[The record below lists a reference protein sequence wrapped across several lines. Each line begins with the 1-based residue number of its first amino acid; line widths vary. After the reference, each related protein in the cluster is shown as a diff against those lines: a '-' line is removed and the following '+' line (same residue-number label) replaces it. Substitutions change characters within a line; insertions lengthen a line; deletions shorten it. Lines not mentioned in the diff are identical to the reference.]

1 MAFEG
6 GPLNVIGI
14 TPAFLSQ
21 LGTQTA
27 QNGVVQGLGQIWA
40 GAGQTFAGSAGQSLA
55 GNLAGSAVN
64 IALNSVLGTQVSG
77 PQGLSLTS
85 GANLLA
91 STITPYVT
99 GNIAA
104 GINQSIQKSLQSA
117 GPFGP
122 ALSTLGTGLV
132 NQAFGG
138 ITDAIFGGSSPGSG
152 ENYKMFPGGGGE
164 PPADYGGSS
173 YTLNDVVFSIQPAN
187 QGPQAFGLSSEFN
200 IPLSETTVPTT
211 EFTST
216 PPAVPNPAV
225 NSAKSASMSGV
236 KPGSLYDASR
246 WTTPV
251 KAGSLY
257 DPGRWVPPTTL
268 FGP

>member
-27 QNGVVQGLGQIWA
+27 QNGVVQGLGQVWA

-64 IALNSVLGTQVSG
+64 VALNSLLGTQVTG

-99 GNIAA
+99 GNVAA

-138 ITDAIFGGSSPGSG
+138 ITDSIFGAASPGSG

-187 QGPQAFGLSSEFN
+187 QGPQAFGLDQATTFPKSITTLPFN
-200 IPLSETTVPTT
+200 DLASMPPL
-211 EFTST
+211 
-216 PPAVPNPAV
+216 APNATA
-225 NSAKSASMSGV
+225 NAIKSASMSNAVGTRAFS
-236 KPGSLYDASR
+236 PNFNPSGITRSSFNAR
-246 WTTPV
+246 
-251 KAGSLY
+251 
-257 DPGRWVPPTTL
+257 
-268 FGP
+268 

>member
-27 QNGVVQGLGQIWA
+27 QNGVVQGLGQVWA

-91 STITPYVT
+91 STITPYIT
-99 GNIAA
+99 GNLAA
-104 GINQSIQKSLQSA
+104 GINQSIQQSLQSA
-117 GPFGP
+117 GPFGS

-138 ITDAIFGGSSPGSG
+138 IASSISGAASPGSG

-187 QGPQAFGLSSEFN
+187 QGPQAFGLDQA
-200 IPLSETTVPTT
+200 
-211 EFTST
+211 ST
-216 PPAVPNPAV
+216 FP
-225 NSAKSASMSGV
+225 KSI
-236 KPGSLYDASR
+236 
-246 WTTPV
+246 
-251 KAGSLY
+251 
-257 DPGRWVPPTTL
+257 TTL
-268 FGP
+268 PFNDLATMPPLAPNATANAIKGAAMSNQVGTKAFSSNLGSNFNTTASLL

>member
-27 QNGVVQGLGQIWA
+27 QNGVVQGLGQVWA
-40 GAGQTFAGSAGQSLA
+40 GAGQTFAGSAGQALA

-91 STITPYVT
+91 STITPYIT
-99 GNIAA
+99 GNLAA
-104 GINQSIQKSLQSA
+104 GINQSIQQSLQSA

-122 ALSTLGTGLV
+122 ALSILGTGLV
-132 NQAFGG
+132 DQAFGG
-138 ITDAIFGGSSPGSG
+138 ITDGIFGTASPGSG

-187 QGPQAFGLSSEFN
+187 QGPQAFGLDQA
-200 IPLSETTVPTT
+200 
-211 EFTST
+211 ST
-216 PPAVPNPAV
+216 FP
-225 NSAKSASMSGV
+225 KSI
-236 KPGSLYDASR
+236 
-246 WTTPV
+246 
-251 KAGSLY
+251 
-257 DPGRWVPPTTL
+257 TTL
-268 FGP
+268 PFNDLATMPPLAPNATANAIKGAAMSNQVGTKAFSSNLGSNFNTTASLL

>member
-14 TPAFLSQ
+14 TPAFRTQ

-64 IALNSVLGTQVSG
+64 IALNSRLGTQVSG

-99 GNIAA
+99 SNVAA

-138 ITDAIFGGSSPGSG
+138 IANSIFGAASPGG
-152 ENYKMFPGGGGE
+152 GANIKMFPGGGGE
-164 PPADYGGSS
+164 PPADYGGRA
-173 YTLNDVVFSIQPAN
+173 YTLNEVVFSIQPAN
-187 QGPQAFGLSSEFN
+187 QGPQSFGLSQATTFPKSITTLPFN
-200 IPLSETTVPTT
+200 DYVAMSPSVKNPNVAAVK
-211 EFTST
+211 TS
-216 PPAVPNPAV
+216 AMS
-225 NSAKSASMSGV
+225 SAFKSAPQTSFN
-236 KPGSLYDASR
+236 ASR
-246 WTTPV
+246 
-251 KAGSLY
+251 SL
-257 DPGRWVPPTTL
+257 L
-268 FGP
+268 

>member
-14 TPAFLSQ
+14 TPSFLSQ

-27 QNGVVQGLGQIWA
+27 QNGVVQGVGQVWQ
-40 GAGQTFAGSAGQSLA
+40 GAGQSFVGSAGQALA

-64 IALNSVLGTQVSG
+64 IALNSLLGTQVTG

-99 GNIAA
+99 GNLAA

-138 ITDAIFGGSSPGSG
+138 ITDAIFGASSAGSG

-187 QGPQAFGLSSEFN
+187 QGPQAFGLDQATTFPKSITTLPFNDLVAMRPLVQNTNVAAVKTAAMSSAF
-200 IPLSETTVPTT
+200 
-211 EFTST
+211 
-216 PPAVPNPAV
+216 
-225 NSAKSASMSGV
+225 KSAPQTSFN
-236 KPGSLYDASR
+236 ASR
-246 WTTPV
+246 
-251 KAGSLY
+251 SL
-257 DPGRWVPPTTL
+257 L
-268 FGP
+268 

>member
-64 IALNSVLGTQVSG
+64 VALNSVLGTQVSG

-138 ITDAIFGGSSPGSG
+138 ITDAIFGAASPGSG

-187 QGPQAFGLSSEFN
+187 QGPQAFGLDQAGTFPKSISTLPFN
-200 IPLSETTVPTT
+200 DLATLPPL
-211 EFTST
+211 
-216 PPAVPNPAV
+216 APNATA
-225 NSAKSASMSGV
+225 NAIKSASMSNAVGTRAFSPSFNSSSITQSSFNV
-236 KPGSLYDASR
+236 R
-246 WTTPV
+246 
-251 KAGSLY
+251 
-257 DPGRWVPPTTL
+257 
-268 FGP
+268 

>member
-64 IALNSVLGTQVSG
+64 VALNSLLGTQVSG

-91 STITPYVT
+91 STITPYIT
-99 GNIAA
+99 GNVAA

-122 ALSTLGTGLV
+122 ALSTLGTGIV

-138 ITDAIFGGSSPGSG
+138 ITDAIFGAASPGSG

-164 PPADYGGSS
+164 PQADYGGSS

-187 QGPQAFGLSSEFN
+187 QGPQAFGLDQATTFPKSITTLPFN
-200 IPLSETTVPTT
+200 DLVAMDPLVKNTNVAAVKTAAMSNAFKTAPQ
-211 EFTST
+211 TSF
-216 PPAVPNPAV
+216 N
-225 NSAKSASMSGV
+225 
-236 KPGSLYDASR
+236 ASR
-246 WTTPV
+246 
-251 KAGSLY
+251 SL
-257 DPGRWVPPTTL
+257 L
-268 FGP
+268 